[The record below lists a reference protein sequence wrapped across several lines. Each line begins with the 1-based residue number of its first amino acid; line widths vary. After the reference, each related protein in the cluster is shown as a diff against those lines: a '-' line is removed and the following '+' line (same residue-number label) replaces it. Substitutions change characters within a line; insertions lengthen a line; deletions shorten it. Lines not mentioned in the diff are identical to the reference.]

1 MTDDERARIAEE
13 AAQRALQQG
22 RREFAQNG
30 WVLWIKLIGAMAL
43 PVSVGLVGY
52 GELRSTVNS
61 IEIIAGDNRE
71 AVRELEGKWAGYDHR
86 LRTIEERIGA
96 IQQDFEELQDQVD

>member
-22 RREFAQNG
+22 RAEFAKNG
-30 WVLWIKLIGAMAL
+30 WDLWIKLIGAMAL
-43 PVSVGLVGY
+43 PASVGLVGY

-61 IEIIAGDNRE
+61 IQNIAGDNRE
-71 AVRELEGKWAGYDHR
+71 IVRELEGKWTGYDHR
-86 LRTIEERIGA
+86 LQTVEGRIGSLR
-96 IQQDFEELQDQVD
+96 QDFEKLQDQVD

>member
-30 WVLWIKLIGAMAL
+30 WVLWSKLIGAMAV
-43 PVSVGLVGY
+43 PISVGLVGY

-61 IEIIAGDNRE
+61 IQNIAGDNRE
-71 AVRELEGKWAGYDHR
+71 VVRELEGKWTGYDHR
-86 LRTIEERIGA
+86 LRTVEERIGA
-96 IQQDFEELQDQVD
+96 IQQDFEKLQDQVD